1 MRSSL
6 ISARGLCETHMDRE
20 PKFLILTSDSE
31 MQRQGR
37 HCPPLV
43 LIVVVCISLQT
54 SKSKFGKGFPLG
66 SQIICYSW
74 DTLIS
79 GVTNYIVC
87 FLGERYANS
96 CCTKH
101 LLCFHIPTLDRF
113 NKASSHGK
121 EQVLR
126 IIHDFWKTNLPL
138 WKGSDII
145 KY

>member
-1 MRSSL
+1 MWNTYGQRAKIPYSDLWFRNAEARTPLPTFSFDSS
-6 ISARGLCETHMDRE
+6 GMH
-20 PKFLILTSDSE
+20 FLTDFQIKIWE
-31 MQRQGR
+31 
-37 HCPPLV
+37 
-43 LIVVVCISLQT
+43 
-54 SKSKFGKGFPLG
+54 GFPLG

-138 WKGSDII
+138 WKGPDII